1 MVIVQLLFKQVVL
14 NMLVHL
20 LIAGI
25 EFYSKESLVIETDS
39 SSIILSGSQG
49 VYAFQL
55 RKSLTNRIP
64 FQNRYR
70 DIFLV
75 EVDEQLQQI
84 EYIVLE
90 HNNENSAPAW
100 FVDFVVI
107 KLLNNQQEY
116 LYDFLLSTIRSFFFL
131 LKFSGSSMAFRRLFR
146 WKNKDSTFYR
156 YSKDIIE

>member
-1 MVIVQLLFKQVVL
+1 MPAQ
-14 NMLVHL
+14 L

-25 EFYSKESLVIETDS
+25 ELSLEESWVIETHF

-49 VYAFQL
+49 VYAFRL
-55 RKSLTNRIP
+55 RQSLTNRIP

-70 DIFLV
+70 DVFLV
-75 EVDEQLQQI
+75 DVDEQLEQI

-107 KLLNNQQEY
+107 ELLTNQQEY
-116 LYDFLLSTIRSFFFL
+116 LYDLLVEMN
-131 LKFSGSSMAFRRLFR
+131 GE
-146 WKNKDSTFYR
+146 D
-156 YSKDIIE
+156 